1 MFLGFIVKVLIQQL
15 KYCILYYD
23 LLRNSLNDK
32 SVGTVDNQHRNYWID
47 VTKAIRHGTNKIVV
61 AFANPAA

>member
-1 MFLGFIVKVLIQQL
+1 MLFGLIVKVLIQQL
-15 KYCILYYD
+15 KSCILQYD
-23 LLRNSLNDK
+23 LVRNSVNDK